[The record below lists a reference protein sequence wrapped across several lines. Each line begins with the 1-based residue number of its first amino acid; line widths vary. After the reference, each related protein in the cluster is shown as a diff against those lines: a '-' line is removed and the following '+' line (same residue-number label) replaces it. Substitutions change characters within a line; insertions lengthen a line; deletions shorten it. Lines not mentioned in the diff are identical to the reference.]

1 MAAPLL
7 AIKVVVAIGPRKIL
21 AIVLIALLG
30 IVIAATALPALAIS
44 MFVPAGSALRQA
56 YCMAPGSAP
65 SSRATGPLPVAEE
78 ILVREIVGA
87 VAAMTPEP
95 KAKLA
100 ALTAAYAASNM
111 TRADP
116 ATITDDTPL
125 GVYRRTIRGG
135 WGSAEELQDP
145 AAATKLILGGAG
157 PNRPG
162 IMTEPSWI
170 DEPAGW
176 WLSTIGIHV
185 EGPTVSAAE
194 AAARNALT
202 AVEPGLPPQDL
213 AVGKSCNYL
222 PVDGDNRELALRLVA
237 AMDEGRLV
245 GSDYLQQLRD
255 VANGT
260 AHAECGVD
268 SRIMQILLIALNAFE
283 QVAVSD
289 LNRRCTGS
297 LEGAGE
303 NSSHYRDGG
312 GMAVDIYAL
321 NGTTV
326 TGGDGLSL
334 ELLALLDP
342 VVPHG
347 SRTGQSNCRVIP
359 GFTRFEQFEDSCN
372 HVHIDVAYA
381 RPQ

>member
-1 MAAPLL
+1 ML
-7 AIKVVVAIGPRKIL
+7 AIKVVAAIGPRRLL

-30 IVIAATALPALAIS
+30 IVIAVAALPALAIS

-56 YCMAPGSAP
+56 YCMAPGSAA

-78 ILVREIVGA
+78 VLVREVVSA
-87 VAAMTPEP
+87 VATVTPEP

-157 PNRPG
+157 PSRPG

-194 AAARNALT
+194 AAARNALAT
-202 AVEPGLPPQDL
+202 VEPGLPPEDL
-213 AVGKSCNYL
+213 TIGKSCNYL
-222 PVDGDNRELALRLVA
+222 PVDGDNRELALRLVS

-255 VANGT
+255 ISNGT
-260 AHAECGVD
+260 AHADCGVD
-268 SRIMQILLIALNAFE
+268 SRIMQILLIALNTFE

-289 LNRRCTGS
+289 LNRRCSGS

-312 GMAVDIYAL
+312 GMAVDIYAI
-321 NGTTV
+321 
-326 TGGDGLSL
+326 DGLAINGGNENSL
-334 ELLALLDP
+334 QLIEALDA
-342 VVPHG
+342 VVPSG
-347 SRTGQSNCRVIP
+347 ARVGQRNCRSP
-359 GFTRFEQFEDSCN
+359 LPLRNFQQFDDSCN
-372 HVHIDVAYA
+372 HLHLDVAYA
-381 RPQ
+381 SN

>member
-7 AIKVVVAIGPRKIL
+7 AIKVVVAIGPRKVL

-30 IVIAATALPALAIS
+30 IVTAAAALPALAIS

-65 SSRATGPLPVAEE
+65 SSHPTGPPPVAEE

-125 GVYRRTIRGG
+125 GVYRRTVRGG

-162 IMTEPSWI
+162 IMAVPSWI

-185 EGPTVSAAE
+185 EGPTVSSAE

-202 AVEPGLPPQDL
+202 TVEPGLPPEDL
-213 AVGKSCNYL
+213 TIGHSCNYL
-222 PVDGDNRELALRLVA
+222 PIDGDNRELALRLVS

-255 VANGT
+255 IANGT
-260 AHAECGVD
+260 AHADCGVD
-268 SRIMQILLIALNAFE
+268 SRIMQILLIALNTFE

-321 NGTTV
+321 NGAPV
-326 TGGDGLSL
+326 TGGDDVSL
-334 ELLALLDP
+334 DLLRALDP
-342 VVPHG
+342 HVPPG
-347 SRTGQSNCRVIP
+347 SRTGQANCRSESPLRV
-359 GFTRFEQFEDSCN
+359 FSDFEDTCN

-381 RPQ
+381 K

>member
-30 IVIAATALPALAIS
+30 IVIAAAALPALAIS

-78 ILVREIVGA
+78 VLVREVISA
-87 VAAMTPEP
+87 VATVTPEP

-145 AAATKLILGGAG
+145 AAATKLVLGGAG

-185 EGPTVSAAE
+185 EGPTVSSAE

-202 AVEPGLPPQDL
+202 TVEPGLPPEDL
-213 AVGKSCNYL
+213 TIGKSCNYL
-222 PVDGDNRELALRLVA
+222 PVDGDNRELALRLVS

-255 VANGT
+255 IANGT
-260 AHAECGVD
+260 AHAHCGVD
-268 SRIMQILLIALNAFE
+268 SRIMQILLVALNTFE

-303 NSSHYRDGG
+303 NSSHYREGG

-321 NGTTV
+321 EGAPI
-326 TGGDGLSL
+326 TGGDNLSMQ
-334 ELLALLDP
+334 LLTTIDP
-342 VVPHG
+342 LVAPG
-347 SRTGQSNCRVIP
+347 SRAGQSNCR
-359 GFTRFEQFEDSCN
+359 TETNFEHLYSFEDVCN
-372 HVHIDVAYA
+372 HLHLDVAYA
-381 RPQ
+381 R